1 MLMNNKF
8 STKNKLLYKMKCINT
23 RNQEYYELEDDE
35 YNKIEK
41 YSDKQTNKKVK
52 K

>member
-8 STKNKLLYKMKCINT
+8 STKNKQLYKMKCLNT
-23 RNQEYYELEDDE
+23 RNQEYESLNEEKYD
-35 YNKIEK
+35 KIEK
-41 YSDKQTNKKVK
+41 YNDKVK

>member
-23 RNQEYYELEDDE
+23 RNQEYYEIEDDE

-41 YSDKQTNKKVK
+41 YSDKQNNKKVK

>member
-41 YSDKQTNKKVK
+41 YSDKQNNKKVK

>member
-23 RNQEYYELEDDE
+23 RNQEYYELENNDYD
-35 YNKIEK
+35 KIEK
-41 YSDKQTNKKVK
+41 YSDKQVKKKVNK
-52 K
+52 